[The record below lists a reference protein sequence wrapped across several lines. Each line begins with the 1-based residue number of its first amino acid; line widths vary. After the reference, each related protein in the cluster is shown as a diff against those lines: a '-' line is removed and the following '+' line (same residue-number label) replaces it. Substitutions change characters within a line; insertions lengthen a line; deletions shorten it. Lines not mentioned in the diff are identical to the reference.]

1 MILVCFINGLTMM
14 NVECI
19 LLLTKRIT
27 YGVVFPTPDDV
38 ERVVEPIRAVDNEGV
53 DNGNEGDKHGYS
65 L

>member
-1 MILVCFINGLTMM
+1 MM

-27 YGVVFPTPDDV
+27 YGVIFPTPDDV
-38 ERVVEPIRAVDNEGV
+38 ERVVEPIGAVDNEGM
-53 DNGNEGDKHGYS
+53 DNGNEGDEHGYS